1 MAREH
6 TRLAI
11 VPRVLGQ
18 SALERIGN
26 TPLLRFERITR
37 DLDAQVLAKAEWV
50 NPGGSVKDRAAA
62 NIVAEAT
69 RTGKLIA
76 GKTLLDS
83 TSGNTG
89 IAYAMLGA
97 AQGFAVTLC
106 LPSNVSPERKHMLR
120 GLWR

>member
-1 MAREH
+1 MLRPFVFLHPMRMSREH
-6 TRLAI
+6 ARLAI
-11 VPRVLGQ
+11 VPRLLGQ

-37 DLDAQVLAKAEWV
+37 ELRAQVLAKAEWV

-69 RTGKLIA
+69 RTGKLAA

-89 IAYAMLGA
+89 IA
-97 AQGFAVTLC
+97 
-106 LPSNVSPERKHMLR
+106 
-120 GLWR
+120 